1 MMSGKRAD
9 LSRDA
14 LGVSE
19 RARDPGARH
28 VQPDADHGF
37 LEKLAILAL
46 GDRLGI
52 GADQLHVVP
61 NERAVAVQLHRRV
74 ERGLPAHRREDRI
87 RLFTFEYHLDYF
99 RRNRL
104 DVGAIGELR
113 IRHDRG
119 RVRVHEHDLVAFF
132 AQRLARLH
140 AGIIE
145 FAALPDDDRAGAN
158 EENFLDLIVPRHAQR
173 ETMRKPAKVTSE
185 TLVPTADGGDA
196 SPSHRPASCAGG
208 QAAIRA
214 LRCRS
219 R

>member
-1 MMSGKRAD
+1 MPPPEPPRVKAGRMMSGKRAD
-9 LSRDA
+9 LGRDA

-37 LEKLAILAL
+37 LEKLAIFAL
-46 GDRLGI
+46 GDRKGVC
-52 GADQLHVVP
+52 ADQLHVVP
-61 NERAVAVQLHRRV
+61 DERAVAVQLHRRV
-74 ERGLPAHRREDRI
+74 ERGLPAHRREDRV
-87 RLFTFEYHLDYF
+87 RLLAFQYHLDHR

-119 RVRVHEHDLVAFF
+119 GVRVHEHDFVAFF
-132 AQRLARLH
+132 AQGLARLH

-158 EENFLDLIVPRHAQR
+158 EEDFVQLIVPRHAQR
-173 ETMRKPAKVTSE
+173 ETMRKPADWKSVILTDSAGKGSGLSWSE
-185 TLVPTADGGDA
+185 AP
-196 SPSHRPASCAGG
+196 PAKS
-208 QAAIRA
+208 
-214 LRCRS
+214 
-219 R
+219 